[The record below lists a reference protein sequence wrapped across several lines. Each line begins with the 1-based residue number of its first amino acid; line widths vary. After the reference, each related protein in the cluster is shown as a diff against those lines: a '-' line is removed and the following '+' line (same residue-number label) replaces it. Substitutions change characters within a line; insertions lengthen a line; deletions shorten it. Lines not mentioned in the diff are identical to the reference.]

1 MKSLAFACIAYL
13 KKQNLLSKTKAKI
26 LINPKKAWGGGEV
39 IVTSCGFNKCVF
51 SRENFIIRHIFPIT
65 FIEIAQVNP

>member
-26 LINPKKAWGGGEV
+26 LINPKKAWGGGGGGGSGDKGLEKKL
-39 IVTSCGFNKCVF
+39 FNMWSANKQLKVEETQQANLF
-51 SRENFIIRHIFPIT
+51 
-65 FIEIAQVNP
+65 